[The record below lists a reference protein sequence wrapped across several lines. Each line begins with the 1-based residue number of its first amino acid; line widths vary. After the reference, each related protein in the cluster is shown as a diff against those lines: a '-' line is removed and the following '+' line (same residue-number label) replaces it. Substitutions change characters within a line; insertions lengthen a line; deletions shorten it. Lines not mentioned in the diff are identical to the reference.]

1 VGTSLANASVDV
13 YVNGSLSKTATAD
26 AGGNWSVNNVTLAS
40 GNNRITATATV
51 AGRASPPSAVY
62 NAPIKLKFNGS
73 AVLQL
78 AQSTYTFNNVPIG
91 AADDNRYVIIAV
103 NGASVLSTG
112 TIASVTVN
120 GQAATIVYQATQSGY
135 TVGYAGILLPTGTT
149 ATVVVTF
156 NGGAG
161 TCGIGSY
168 SALVTSTT
176 PILTA
181 NNGSASGVST
191 LSITGANLSSAGFV
205 LAQVMHTF
213 SAVKTHTWSGLNT
226 KDADDYILYN
236 TYYYERSYAS
246 QHFASS
252 QSNMTITE
260 TTDGASVAAVKMAA
274 VGWAA

>member
-1 VGTSLANASVDV
+1 
-13 YVNGSLSKTATAD
+13 
-26 AGGNWSVNNVTLAS
+26 
-40 GNNRITATATV
+40 
-51 AGRASPPSAVY
+51 
-62 NAPIKLKFNGS
+62 
-73 AVLQL
+73 
-78 AQSTYTFNNVPIG
+78 
-91 AADDNRYVIIAV
+91 
-103 NGASVLSTG
+103 
-112 TIASVTVN
+112 VN

-161 TCGIGSY
+161 TCGIASY
-168 SALVTSTT
+168 SAFVTSTT

-181 NNGSASGVST
+181 NNGSASGVAS
-191 LSITGANLSSAGFV
+191 LSITGANLPQAGFV

-213 SAVKTHTWSGLNT
+213 SAIKSHTWSASWSDVLPQIT
-226 KDADDYILYN
+226 KDADDNILYN

-246 QHFASS
+246 QLFASS
-252 QSNMTITE
+252 QSNRTITE